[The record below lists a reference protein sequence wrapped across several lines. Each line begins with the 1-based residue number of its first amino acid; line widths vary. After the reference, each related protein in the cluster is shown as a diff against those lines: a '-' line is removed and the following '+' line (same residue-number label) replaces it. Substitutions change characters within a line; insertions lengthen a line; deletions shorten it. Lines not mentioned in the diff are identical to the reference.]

1 MCVNKVMDKDYRCLL
16 VCVNMVMEKDYRS
29 LLVCQD
35 GDGKGLHLVV
45 CVNNLW

>member
-1 MCVNKVMDKDYRCLL
+1 
-16 VCVNMVMEKDYRS
+16 MVMEKDYRS

-45 CVNNLW
+45 CVKNLW